1 MSGMGRAAPG
11 LQSANGRVRARSVS
25 ATAARD
31 QFSLLPKVLFP
42 VAQIFC
48 PRSFLSGVPRA
59 LLGLRDAALR
69 YAEPMERNMSMG
81 SPGTPSGVAN
91 PPIALML
98 LLLPG
103 VTGVRGFIG
112 EPGDMFTELLLW
124 DSETVEFE
132 DLSADL
138 CLERR

>member
-1 MSGMGRAAPG
+1 M
-11 LQSANGRVRARSVS
+11 
-25 ATAARD
+25 
-31 QFSLLPKVLFP
+31 
-42 VAQIFC
+42 
-48 PRSFLSGVPRA
+48 
-59 LLGLRDAALR
+59 LGLRDAALR